1 MWNPVQDLKD
11 AYKLEIQRLYV
22 CSGKQ
27 GYTPVYEPTTRNT
40 QLEPQF
46 GCMQPSKNLRHRF
59 LLLVRFFPV
68 GQVHTINTYCVYEL

>member
-22 CSGKQ
+22 CSGKN
-27 GYTPVYEPTTRNT
+27 GYTPAYEPANRVP
-40 QLEPQF
+40 QAEPQY

-59 LLLVRFFPV
+59 LLLVSRLISIRLNF
-68 GQVHTINTYCVYEL
+68 